1 MGYKF
6 DEKMENLKPSVIRE
20 ILKYSS
26 DKSVIAFS
34 AGNPAPEAF
43 PVDAIR
49 KITAEILEKEP
60 IDALQYSLT
69 EGYTPLR
76 DVVKADIK
84 RRNGIGKEF
93 DELIMTSGAQQ
104 VLDLATKAFCGK
116 GDVILCESP
125 SFVGALNAFKSNE
138 ATLVGVPMEED
149 GMNLELLE
157 QAMKQ
162 NPSAKLL
169 YIIPNF
175 QNPSGI
181 TTSLE
186 KRKAIYELAKKYSIC
201 ILEDNPYGEL
211 RFSDEAVPS
220 IKSFDEDGIVIYIGS
235 FSKVLSPGLRVGYV
249 CAHKD
254 IVQKITVLKQ
264 TNDVHTGILP
274 QMIAHHFLT
283 EYDFDAHLENLR
295 SIYKHKAQL
304 MLDGIKAAFNPAV
317 ASPPPTGGL
326 FLWCTLPEGTDMLAF
341 CENAVK
347 NHKVAVV
354 PGNAFMTSDDEPT
367 TSFRMNYSTPTDE
380 QIVRGVQILGKL
392 TKEL

>member
-169 YIIPNF
+169 YIISNF

-186 KRKAIYELAKKYSIC
+186 KRKAIYALAKKYGIC

-211 RFSDEAVPS
+211 RFSGEAIPS

-249 CAHKD
+249 CAHRD
-254 IVQKITVLKQ
+254 IIQKITVLKQ

-283 EYDFDAHLENLR
+283 QYDFDAHLENLR

-304 MLDGIKAAFNPAV
+304 MLDGIQAEFNPAV
-317 ASPPPTGGL
+317 TSTTPTGGL

>member
-84 RRNGIGKEF
+84 SRNGIGKEF

-186 KRKAIYELAKKYSIC
+186 KRKAIYELAKKYGIC

-211 RFSDEAVPS
+211 RFSGEAIPS

-249 CAHKD
+249 CAHRD
-254 IVQKITVLKQ
+254 IIQKITVLKQ

-304 MLDGIKAAFNPAV
+304 MLDGIQAEFNPAV
-317 ASPPPTGGL
+317 TSTTPTGGL
-326 FLWCTLPEGTDMLAF
+326 FLWCTLPKGTDMLAF

>member
-84 RRNGIGKEF
+84 RRNGIGRDF

-116 GDVILCESP
+116 GDVIICESP

-138 ATLVGVPMEED
+138 ATLVGVPMEQD

-157 QAMKQ
+157 KAMKE
-162 NPSAKLL
+162 NPNTKLL

-186 KRKAIYELAKKYSIC
+186 KRKAIYQLAKQYGIC

-211 RFSDEAVPS
+211 RFSGEAIPS
-220 IKSFDEDGIVIYIGS
+220 IKSFDEDGIVLYIGS

-249 CAHKD
+249 CAHRD
-254 IVQKITVLKQ
+254 IIQKITVLKQ

-283 EYDFDAHLENLR
+283 EYDFDAHLEGLR
-295 SIYKHKAQL
+295 KIYKHKAQL
-304 MLDGIKAAFNPAV
+304 MLDGIRAEFNPAV
-317 ASPPPTGGL
+317 TSTTPNGGL
-326 FLWCTLPEGTDMLAF
+326 FLWCTLPAGTDMLAF

-380 QIVRGVQILGKL
+380 QIVRGIEILGKL